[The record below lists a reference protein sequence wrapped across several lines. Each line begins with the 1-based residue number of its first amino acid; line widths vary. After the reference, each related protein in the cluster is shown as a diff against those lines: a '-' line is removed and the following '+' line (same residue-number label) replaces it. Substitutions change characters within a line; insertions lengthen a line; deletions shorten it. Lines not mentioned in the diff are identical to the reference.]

1 MKTSYPVFR
10 TSELSDG
17 QLTALSGLFNEVF
30 HKTKTPEQI
39 RHQFTALYPNGDG
52 FHCLVEEEGQL
63 TAAFSCIPCR
73 YMMDGQE
80 VLMATTADAEVS
92 KSSRIGAFGM
102 KFMVDSIL
110 KAMKSAGIRFVHSFP
125 NDTFYPY
132 MKRMAGFRDIG
143 VYDFYVLP
151 LDVGEIRS
159 SFRWLS
165 APVRGSVKLFCR
177 TGAALASTANPHYR
191 IEKIDDEPFRRQ
203 RFDERHHRLALGN
216 GAEAVYSIYREE
228 KIGPVAYI
236 VDLTAHDPYS
246 VYLAFLAVARAA
258 SGQVG
263 LVAYPSLKLPY
274 FLPFRVP
281 RKRLPRLLHMTGK
294 VLDDTLDSKALFDPA
309 SWKMNLSD
317 FDTR

>member
-1 MKTSYPVFR
+1 MRSSYPVFR

-17 QLTALSGLFNEVF
+17 QITALSELFSEVF

-52 FHCLVEEEGQL
+52 FHCLVEEEERL

-73 YMMDGQE
+73 YMMDGTE

-92 KSSRIGAFGM
+92 KNSRIGAFGM

-110 KAMKSAGIRFVHSFP
+110 KSMKEAGVRFVHSFP

-132 MKRMAGFRDIG
+132 LKRMCGFRDVGI
-143 VYDFYVLP
+143 YDFYVLP

-159 SFRWLS
+159 CFRWLS

-177 TGAALASTANPHYR
+177 AGAALASSAAPRYR

-203 RFDERHHRLALGN
+203 RFDERHHRLVLGD
-216 GAEAVYSIYREE
+216 GAEAVYSLYREE
-228 KIGPVAYI
+228 KIGTVAYI
-236 VDLTAHDPYS
+236 VDLTDHDPYS
-246 VYLAFLAVARAA
+246 VYLAFLEVARATGGKA
-258 SGQVG
+258 GMI
-263 LVAYPSLKLPY
+263 AYPALKLPY

-281 RKRLPRLLHMTGK
+281 RRRLPRLLHMTGK
-294 VLDDTLDSKALFDPA
+294 VLDDTLDAGVLFDPV